1 MKGLELSE
9 SYFFEHGLSLLEKNF
24 SSCSDR
30 KAVGLAGYGSEC
42 FGFDDEISRDHDW
55 GPGFCLWLT
64 KEDFQAIGPDLQK
77 EFEKLPKEY
86 KDFRRLE
93 SSWGSGRIGVLETIE
108 FYKKFTGLEMAPKT
122 LMEWFR
128 IPEQYLATCT
138 NGKVFHD
145 PLGLFS
151 AWRKDLL
158 SFYPE
163 DVRLKKIAARC
174 MTAAQSGQYNLAR
187 SIKRSE
193 KVAAAITEVKF
204 CSDLMSLV
212 FLLNRKYTPFYKW
225 THRAL
230 KSLPLLGEEIYIKL
244 NDLISVTDTE
254 KKAEIVKETCV
265 LVIKE
270 LTAQGLSDKSSEFL
284 LDHGPEVQS
293 RIKDD
298 NIRSIDV
305 WAG

>member
-1 MKGLELSE
+1 
-9 SYFFEHGLSLLEKNF
+9 
-24 SSCSDR
+24 
-30 KAVGLAGYGSEC
+30 
-42 FGFDDEISRDHDW
+42 
-55 GPGFCLWLT
+55 
-64 KEDFQAIGPDLQK
+64 
-77 EFEKLPKEY
+77 
-86 KDFRRLE
+86 
-93 SSWGSGRIGVLETIE
+93 
-108 FYKKFTGLEMAPKT
+108 MAPKT

-254 KKAEIVKETCV
+254 KKAEIVEETCI